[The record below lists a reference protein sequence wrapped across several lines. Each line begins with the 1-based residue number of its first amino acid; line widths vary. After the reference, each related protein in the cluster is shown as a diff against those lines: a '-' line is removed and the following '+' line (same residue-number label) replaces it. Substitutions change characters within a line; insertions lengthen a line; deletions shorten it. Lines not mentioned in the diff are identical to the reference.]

1 MNRYR
6 VVLRPSSKALKVIKG
21 ASSALQAL
29 GLNNSTIAENSVAG
43 TVVGSILNKSSGSTL
58 SLSNDAGGR
67 FTISGGNLV
76 AAATP
81 TNYEAATSHSV
92 TIVETLTGA
101 VGSPRSTT
109 LTVTVVNVSEQPNL
123 AALTGSLSIAEN
135 SANGSVVGTPTGY
148 TAGSTK
154 SLSDDASGRF
164 SINASTG
171 QITVANGSLL
181 NYEAATSHNITIV
194 ETLADSAN
202 SPRSTTLA
210 VSVSNVFEQPSLAAL
225 TGSLSVP
232 ENSANTTIV
241 GTPTGYTAGS
251 TKSLSD
257 NAAGRF
263 AINAS
268 TGQVTVADGS
278 LLNYEAAT
286 SHNITIVETL
296 ADSANS
302 PRSTTLAIAV
312 SNLNDTSPSA
322 FSFTDVPSAPL
333 STLETSNTIT
343 IAGLGA
349 SDSATA
355 SISGDASSQLQK
367 NGGTWGAG
375 PVTVVNGDT
384 LAVRHTSSAS
394 ASTAV
399 NTTLT
404 VGATSDTFTS
414 TTVTGAVPV
423 NTVAPAISGDAVVG
437 QTLYASTGTWTNAP
451 TGYAYQWY
459 ADGGSGFVAIGGA
472 TNDALLVNDNDAG
485 KTFKVGVVATNGT
498 GPSAETRSAATAATV
513 AIDLTNAITAFTRTS
528 ASGVTP
534 MTWNI
539 TFGAK
544 VYAGYMTR
552 WEVFSSGSIMDN
564 TTRVQDVYYELTND
578 DLQSG
583 ANLSSGLAA
592 AGLTAP
598 TATQYLRPTV
608 YTNSPNGLGYSY
620 VGPAISP
627 TDAVVAMTWSATDK
641 FGTITLSNGN
651 LTAVGV
657 DGSGVMAIRTNRS
670 YPSTGKFYVEYKMN
684 NANMYAAVAN
694 ATATLSQG
702 GNHELFGDGAANAN
716 MATYWKNGF
725 TDYNGSANSGYATY
739 VTGDGV
745 DMAVD
750 VDAKKVWWRVAAADG
765 ASAGSWLPG
774 ASANPATGVG
784 GLDISAMGSAAL
796 YPAAQFAN
804 GGQCTMRF
812 SGFTRTPPAGFV
824 AP

>member
-1 MNRYR
+1 MTSRWWGQSKHG
-6 VVLRPSSKALKVIKG
+6 LRGTFPPPGGATLLQHIALSSNLI
-21 ASSALQAL
+21 
-29 GLNNSTIAENSVAG
+29 TENTAPG
-43 TVVGSILNKSSGSTL
+43 TVLASLLNLTAGVTPVLTNNAGSRV
-58 SLSNDAGGR
+58 A
-67 FTISGGNLV
+67 ISGNNLV
-76 AAATP
+76 AGATN
-81 TNYEAATSHSV
+81 TNYEVDGATLSIQFTQTDAGYGNSPLV
-92 TIVETLTGA
+92 TNL
-101 VGSPRSTT
+101 S
-109 LTVTVVNVSEQPNL
+109 LTVVNQ
-123 AALTGSLSIAEN
+123 
-135 SANGSVVGTPTGY
+135 
-148 TAGSTK
+148 
-154 SLSDDASGRF
+154 
-164 SINASTG
+164 
-171 QITVANGSLL
+171 
-181 NYEAATSHNITIV
+181 
-194 ETLADSAN
+194 
-202 SPRSTTLA
+202 
-210 VSVSNVFEQPSLAAL
+210 
-225 TGSLSVP
+225 
-232 ENSANTTIV
+232 
-241 GTPTGYTAGS
+241 
-251 TKSLSD
+251 
-257 NAAGRF
+257 
-263 AINAS
+263 
-268 TGQVTVADGS
+268 
-278 LLNYEAAT
+278 
-286 SHNITIVETL
+286 
-296 ADSANS
+296 
-302 PRSTTLAIAV
+302 
-312 SNLNDTSPSA
+312 NDTNPNA
-322 FSFTDVPSAPL
+322 FTFTDVGSVPL

-355 SISGDASSQLQK
+355 SISGAASSQLQK
-367 NGGTWGAG
+367 NGGSWVSG

-394 ASTAV
+394 NSTAV

-404 VGATSDTFTS
+404 VGTTSDTFTS
-414 TTVTGAVPV
+414 TTFTAGAFPV

-437 QTLYASTGTWTNAP
+437 QTLYASTGTWTNSP

-459 ADGGSGFVAIGGA
+459 ADDGGGSGFVAIGGA
-472 TNDALLVNDNDAG
+472 TNDTLLVNDIDAG
-485 KTFKVGVVATNGT
+485 KTFKVGVVATNGA
-498 GPSAETRSAATAATV
+498 GSSAETRSAATAATV

-552 WEVFSSGSIMDN
+552 WEVFTSGSIMDN

-583 ANLSSGLAA
+583 ANLSSALAA

-684 NANMYAAVAN
+684 NANMYGAVAN

-716 MATYWKNGF
+716 MATVWKNGYI
-725 TDYNGSANSGYATY
+725 DYNGTANSGYPTY
-739 VTGDGV
+739 ATGDGL

-750 VDAKKVWWRVAAADG
+750 VDNKKVWWRVASADG
-765 ASAGSWLPG
+765 ASAGSWYPG
-774 ASANPATGVG
+774 ASANPATNTG